1 MYKKDY
7 FDNSTREDDIEDIE
21 DIDIKELRNINICSS
36 NIYNNTIFIIL
47 GGIILFFVWYVSTRS
62 YIQDEDLT
70 IKTTPFS

>member
-7 FDNSTREDDIEDIE
+7 FDNSTKDEDFN

-36 NIYNNTIFIIL
+36 NIYNPTILIIL
-47 GGIILFFVWYVSTRS
+47 VGIVLFFVWFVSTRS
-62 YIQDEDLT
+62 HIQEEDLT

>member
-7 FDNSTREDDIEDIE
+7 FDNSNREDDFEDIE

-62 YIQDEDLT
+62 YIQAEDLT